1 MPKLRSITKAE
12 RRQHEQ
18 PHQRAG
24 EDCVSERRQAGDL
37 IADDVDLIAA
47 GGLKGEPGDQAGQ
60 RNAGGHVVVDA
71 DHIRAQAGI
80 DRDLIGAIAGAG
92 GRDIPV
98 EVRHGKYPWV
108 VPVWAGQFRPEN
120 RTFAWL
126 KSNAKAVIAPDGGNA
141 IFAKVTV
148 PS

>member
-1 MPKLRSITKAE
+1 MLADSRLMPKLSSITRPSGASTNSHISGLAKIAW
-12 RRQHEQ
+12 
-18 PHQRAG
+18 PNAG
-24 EDCVSERRQAGDL
+24 QAGDL

-47 GGLKGEPGDQAGQ
+47 GGLIGEPGDQAGQ

-98 EVRHGKYPWV
+98 EVRHGSYPWV
-108 VPVWAGQFRPEN
+108 VPVCAGQFRPEN
-120 RTFAWL
+120 RTFAL
-126 KSNAKAVIAPDGGNA
+126 AEI
-141 IFAKVTV
+141 
-148 PS
+148 